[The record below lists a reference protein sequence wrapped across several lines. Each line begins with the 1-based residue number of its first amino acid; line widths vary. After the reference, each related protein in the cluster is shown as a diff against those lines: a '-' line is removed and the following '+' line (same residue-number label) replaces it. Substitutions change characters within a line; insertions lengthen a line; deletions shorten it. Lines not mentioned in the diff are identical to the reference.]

1 MPNVIP
7 MIKKVFSTAD
17 KNMILKATEA
27 CSVLHPVAPTFGLS
41 DEGDEYCVIHEQI
54 GGAVRCHIHIKCCGG
69 YARDHMYLGYHTF
82 EKLETLLLGGMPDMA
97 QEIFKQKKEQTG

>member
-7 MIKKVFSTAD
+7 MIKKVFSAAD

-27 CSVLHPVAPTFGLS
+27 CSVLTPVSPTFGMS
-41 DEGDEYCVIHEQI
+41 DEGDEYCVIHEAS
-54 GGAVRCHIHIKCCGG
+54 GAVRCHIHIKCCGG